1 MGGGGS
7 KKAVSNSDILHQ
19 TVMAA
24 KGSIILWVTNFSNSE
39 EKFMRSSPLLAMTSF
54 LIFSV
59 FEKQKT
65 RVFGNVFVG
74 SFAF

>member
-1 MGGGGS
+1 MWWS
-7 KKAVSNSDILHQ
+7 KKAVPNSDTLHQ
-19 TVMAA
+19 RVMAA
-24 KGSIILWVTNFSNSE
+24 KGSIILWVTNVSNSE

-54 LIFSV
+54 LIFTV

-65 RVFGNVFVG
+65 RVFGIVFVV